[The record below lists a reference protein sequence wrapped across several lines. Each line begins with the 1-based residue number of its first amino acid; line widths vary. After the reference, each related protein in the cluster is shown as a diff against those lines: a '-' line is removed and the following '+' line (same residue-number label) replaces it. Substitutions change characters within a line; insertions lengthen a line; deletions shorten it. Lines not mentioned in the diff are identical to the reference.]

1 MKAMHPNNLNTLSW
15 SRRDWLKLA
24 GTSVA
29 MSAISGCAI
38 DAGLRT
44 SADYRRPHSL
54 RPFSRPLIAEALI
67 VRTRVGLRPFRPSG
81 FVVRGERI
89 GEKTIIHH
97 YGHGGA
103 GITFSWGTAELA
115 VRELPDI
122 VDRRAAV
129 LGCGVMGLSTA
140 RLLQQRGWK
149 VTIYA
154 KDLPPNTTSDVSG
167 GHWAPTGVFSRG
179 EGGAVFLSQF
189 DEALRISHAM
199 FLKLLGP
206 EYGVSW
212 RENYHLSYFRE
223 FARDNSSIA
232 RAPDLFPETAQ
243 LQPEEHPFSLPYA
256 WRHLSLLIEP
266 AIYLPRLM
274 RDVREAQGEI
284 VVRYIGDLTEL
295 ATLEEPVIFNC
306 TGLGARELFGDTE
319 LVPVRGQLA
328 FMAADERID
337 YNIHAPGSL
346 YMFPRADGILLGGTF
361 ERGVTHLEPDIE
373 ATQKIV
379 QGHAS
384 LAQGMR
390 I

>member
-1 MKAMHPNNLNTLSW
+1 MKATRLDNPNSTSW

-24 GTSVA
+24 GASVA
-29 MSAISGCAI
+29 TSAISGCAI
-38 DAGLRT
+38 DAGSRT
-44 SADYRRPHSL
+44 SADYRRPHSM
-54 RPFSRPLIAEALI
+54 RPFSRPLIAEELI
-67 VRTRVGLRPFRPSG
+67 VRTSVGLRPFRPSG
-81 FVVRGERI
+81 FVVRSERI
-89 GEKTIIHH
+89 GEKMVIHN

-167 GHWAPTGVFSRG
+167 GHWAPTGVFARG
-179 EGGAVFLSQF
+179 EGGAGFLSQF

-206 EYGVSW
+206 EYGVIW

-274 RDVREAQGEI
+274 RDVRDAQGEI
-284 VVRYIGDLTEL
+284 LARHIRDLTEL
-295 ATLEEPVIFNC
+295 ASLEEPVIFNC

-319 LVPVRGQLA
+319 LVPVRGQLV

-337 YNIHAPGSL
+337 YNTHAPGSL
-346 YMFPRADGILLGGTF
+346 YMFPRSDGILLGGTF
-361 ERGVTHLEPDIE
+361 ERGASHLEPD
-373 ATQKIV
+373 ADTTARIV
-379 QGHAS
+379 RGHANV
-384 LAQGMR
+384 AATMR